1 MKMTIFRCMIF
12 MLFCLSYPI
21 PQTFAAPWLAIYP
34 DAPVPYREAFEQML
48 DGIAHT
54 NGAPVLQKKITAT
67 TSQEEFQSWLIEA
80 RDKTVV
86 LLGLQA
92 LDFYEQSGQHRSNVF
107 LTGVNA
113 LPGQVPLPGISLTV
127 DPTLYLRTLRELLPD
142 IRRVVAYYN
151 AQEAPWLIPVRKAAR
166 DARLDIETIGV
177 TDAFD
182 LARQL
187 ARTFKT
193 LDPHTT
199 ALWFGGNTIQLNDEL
214 IYSYVL
220 EQTWDRGIAV
230 FSDTIVHVKRGFLF
244 ALYPDYAA
252 IGSELGTL
260 IQQHARMTGLRF
272 SRAGRLAF
280 NLRTARHL
288 GLTVSDA
295 LIQRAHPLYSNP

>member
-1 MKMTIFRCMIF
+1 
-12 MLFCLSYPI
+12 MLFFLPYPI
-21 PQTFAAPWLAIYP
+21 PQTFAAPLLAIYP
-34 DAPVPYREAFEQML
+34 DAPMPYQEAFEQML
-48 DGIAHT
+48 DGIART
-54 NGAPVLQKKITAT
+54 ADAPVLQKKITAA
-67 TSQEEFQSWLIEA
+67 TSQKEFQSWLIEG

-86 LLGLQA
+86 LLGLKT
-92 LDFYEQSGQHRSNVF
+92 LDFYEESGQNQSNVF
-107 LTGVNA
+107 LSGVNA

-127 DPTLYLRTLRELLPD
+127 DPALYLRTLRELLPN
-142 IRRVVAYYN
+142 IQRVVAYYN

-288 GLTVSDA
+288 GLTVSDD

>member
-1 MKMTIFRCMIF
+1 MRTSKLTAQ
-12 MLFCLSYPI
+12 LACLL
-21 PQTFAAPWLAIYP
+21 LA
-34 DAPVPYREAFEQML
+34 
-48 DGIAHT
+48 
-54 NGAPVLQKKITAT
+54 
-67 TSQEEFQSWLIEA
+67 
-80 RDKTVV
+80 
-86 LLGLQA
+86 LL
-92 LDFYEQSGQHRSNVF
+92 V
-107 LTGVNA
+107 
-113 LPGQVPLPGISLTV
+113 
-127 DPTLYLRTLRELLPD
+127 PTLAR
-142 IRRVVAYYN
+142 
-151 AQEAPWLIPVRKAAR
+151 AAVITN
-166 DARLDIETIGV
+166 DTTIGV